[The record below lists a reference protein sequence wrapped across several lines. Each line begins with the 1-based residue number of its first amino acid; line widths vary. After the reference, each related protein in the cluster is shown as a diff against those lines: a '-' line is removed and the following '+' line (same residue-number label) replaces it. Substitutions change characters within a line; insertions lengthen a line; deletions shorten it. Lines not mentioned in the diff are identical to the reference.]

1 MRQREYKSS
10 MIWKGGGYRRYKIQV
25 DRYHITCTIDVQ
37 MNYNYY
43 SKEKHTNN
51 QQDCTEQIMKNT
63 RKIIINGFY
72 TITIFT
78 VLSMLIH

>member
-1 MRQREYKSS
+1 
-10 MIWKGGGYRRYKIQV
+10 
-25 DRYHITCTIDVQ
+25 

-51 QQDCTEQIMKNT
+51 QQNCTEQIMKNM

-78 VLSMLIH
+78 VLSMLIHYRWGGDTEDTKYRLTGII